1 MLFGLTIRAVLLDSG
16 FVETNPVSKSL
27 NANSNSN
34 VERKWYIPTLC
45 YTLPKIISSGKNETV
60 MIRFQSVGSYCRIY
74 GCLVGGT
81 TVHSVLLDKDS
92 LSLFST
98 VVWANCE
105 RVIVVMKATNTAT
118 KIQPKKEVL
127 KYWKQIK
134 DELVLPLLTDLCE
147 IAGLETPPCFMGLPD
162 ELKFKI
168 LESVSAFDLA
178 RVSCV
183 SSRLRCLAS
192 SDELWKRKYDEHF
205 GEVVSVHN
213 GGRTYKEIFVNTW
226 DWEEYQTQCM
236 WASYFYNYNMTQT
249 LLRLGFCTHYE
260 RIGSPRHP

>member
-1 MLFGLTIRAVLLDSG
+1 
-16 FVETNPVSKSL
+16 
-27 NANSNSN
+27 
-34 VERKWYIPTLC
+34 
-45 YTLPKIISSGKNETV
+45 
-60 MIRFQSVGSYCRIY
+60 MIRFQSVGCYCRIY

-98 VVWANCE
+98 MVRVNCE
-105 RVIVVMKATNTAT
+105 RVIVVMNATNTAT

-134 DELVLPLLTDLCE
+134 DELVLPLVTDLCE

-183 SSRLRCLAS
+183 SSKLRCLTS
-192 SDELWKRKYDEHF
+192 SDKLWNRKFLEHF
-205 GEVVSVHN
+205 EDVVFVNN
-213 GGRTYKEIFVNTW
+213 GGRTYKEKFANTW
-226 DWEEYQTQCM
+226 KNLVDWNECQSRCMEESNFCY
-236 WASYFYNYNMTQT
+236 SNIT
-249 LLRLGFCTHYE
+249 LTGWFGHLND
-260 RIGSPRHP
+260 

>member
-1 MLFGLTIRAVLLDSG
+1 MVFGLTIRAVLLDSG

-34 VERKWYIPTLC
+34 VERRWYIPTF
-45 YTLPKIISSGKNETV
+45 YDTPPKIISSGKNETV
-60 MIRFQSVGSYCRIY
+60 MIRFQSVGSCGRIY

-81 TVHSVLLDKDS
+81 TVPSVLLDKDS

-127 KYWKQIK
+127 KYWKQIE

-162 ELKFKI
+162 DLKFKI
-168 LESVSAFDLA
+168 LESVF
-178 RVSCV
+178 CV
-183 SSRLRCLAS
+183 
-192 SDELWKRKYDEHF
+192 
-205 GEVVSVHN
+205 
-213 GGRTYKEIFVNTW
+213 
-226 DWEEYQTQCM
+226 
-236 WASYFYNYNMTQT
+236 
-249 LLRLGFCTHYE
+249 
-260 RIGSPRHP
+260 